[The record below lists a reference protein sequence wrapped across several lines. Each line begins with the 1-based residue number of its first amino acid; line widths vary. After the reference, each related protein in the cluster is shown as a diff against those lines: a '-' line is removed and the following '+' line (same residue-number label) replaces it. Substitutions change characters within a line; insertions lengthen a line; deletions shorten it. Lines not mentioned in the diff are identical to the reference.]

1 MNNPKMFEWEHSLK
15 KIFDIIDDHLEEK
28 YGYLYPLHP
37 ARPRRGKTA
46 NKASDG
52 LFNIGAAFS
61 AGFGSTH
68 GRGWVVDVTMVT
80 LSRVP
85 AKIKIQINNKVI
97 DELKRLLLVY
107 YPEREIQVEK
117 DGNVFKI
124 FGELGLE
131 NFNEPP
137 SKL

>member
-1 MNNPKMFEWEHSLK
+1 MNNPNMEEWEQTLK
-15 KIFDIIDDHLEEK
+15 KIFDIIDDHLEDK

-37 ARPRRGKTA
+37 ARPQRGRTS
-46 NKASDG
+46 NKSSDG

-61 AGFGSTH
+61 AGYGSSY

-85 AKIKIQINNKVI
+85 AKIKQQIYFNVTE
-97 DELKRLLLVY
+97 ELKRLLKES
-107 YPEREIQVEK
+107 YPDRDIKIEK

-131 NFNEPP
+131 FYNY
-137 SKL
+137 

>member
-1 MNNPKMFEWEHSLK
+1 MNNPNMEEWEQTLK
-15 KIFDIIDDHLEEK
+15 KIFDTIDDHLEDK

-37 ARPRRGKTA
+37 ARPQRGRTS
-46 NKASDG
+46 NKSSDG

-61 AGFGSTH
+61 AGYGSSY

-85 AKIKIQINNKVI
+85 VKIKQQIYLNVTE
-97 DELKRLLLVY
+97 ELKRLLQES
-107 YPEREIQVEK
+107 YPDRDIKVKK

-131 NFNEPP
+131 FYNY
-137 SKL
+137 